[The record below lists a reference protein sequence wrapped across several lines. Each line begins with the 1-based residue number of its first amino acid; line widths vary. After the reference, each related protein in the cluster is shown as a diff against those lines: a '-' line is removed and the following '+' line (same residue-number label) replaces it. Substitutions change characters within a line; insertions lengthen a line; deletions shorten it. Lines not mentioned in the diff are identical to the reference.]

1 MATPEGRVKDGVK
14 MVLAKYKVYY
24 HCPVQNGMG
33 APSLDFI
40 GCHVGHY
47 FGIETKAPG
56 KRPTPRQLITMANIT
71 RCGGKIFVIDGT
83 DKTDTYNDLDEW
95 ISDLIKEWLAFECVT
110 HLITLLIRLPV
121 VENPTCMLCSYYS
134 SSAVQ

>member
-56 KRPTPRQLITMANIT
+56 KRPTPRQIITMDSII

-95 ISDLIKEWLAFECVT
+95 ISDLIKEWLEEIGELACGKIIESIGVSKASDT
-110 HLITLLIRLPV
+110 IIKVAP
-121 VENPTCMLCSYYS
+121 
-134 SSAVQ
+134 

>member
-1 MATPEGRVKDGVK
+1 MATPEGKVKDGVK

-71 RCGGKIFVIDGT
+71 RCGGKTFVIDGT
-83 DKTDTYNDLDEW
+83 NKTDTFNDLEAW
-95 ISDLIKEWLAFECVT
+95 VRDLIKEWLEEIGELACGKIIESISVPKASDT
-110 HLITLLIRLPV
+110 IIKVAP
-121 VENPTCMLCSYYS
+121 
-134 SSAVQ
+134 